1 MARSHGSQCGFCTP
15 GFIMSMYALLRS
27 SQEPP
32 TEEQIEESLA
42 GNLCR
47 CTGYRPIIDAFRVFA
62 KTNDRLYTMASSEHI
77 SIDETICPSS
87 GKPCSCGLKPKSNH
101 EKIES
106 SLCHRDVCNPVSYSE
121 IDGTAYSNKEL
132 IFPPELLLR
141 KLSFLNL
148 SGVNGLKWYRP
159 LKLQQVLDLKS
170 RYPHA
175 KLVVGNTEVGIE
187 TRLKRMEYPVM
198 ISVAHIPELNQLNV
212 KDDGLEIGA
221 SVKLSEL
228 MKELAKVSSERAPY
242 ETSSCR
248 ALIRQIKWFAG
259 TQIRNVASI
268 GGNICTASPI
278 SDLNPLWM
286 AAGAKF
292 RIIDCKGNIRTCPAE
307 KFFLGYRK
315 VDLNDNEI
323 LHSVLLP
330 WNNKFEFVKE
340 FKQAH
345 RRDDDIALV
354 NAGMRVFLEERNNK
368 WVVSDASIVYG
379 GVAPVS
385 LSAYNAKEFLM
396 GKEWNNKLLHDT
408 LKVLEE
414 DIVLK
419 EDAPGGMVEFRKSL
433 ILSFFFK
440 FFLWVSQE
448 LDGQTSLLEHIPP
461 SYLSAIQP
469 FDRPYILGTQ
479 DFEIKKQGTSVGSPE
494 VHLSSQLQVSG
505 CSN

>member
-1 MARSHGSQCGFCTP
+1 
-15 GFIMSMYALLRS
+15 MSMYALLRS

-141 KLSFLNL
+141 KLTFLNL

-228 MKELAKVSSERAPY
+228 VKELAKVSSERAPY
-242 ETSSCR
+242 ETLSCR

-292 RIIDCKGNIRTCPAE
+292 RIIDCKGNIRACPAE